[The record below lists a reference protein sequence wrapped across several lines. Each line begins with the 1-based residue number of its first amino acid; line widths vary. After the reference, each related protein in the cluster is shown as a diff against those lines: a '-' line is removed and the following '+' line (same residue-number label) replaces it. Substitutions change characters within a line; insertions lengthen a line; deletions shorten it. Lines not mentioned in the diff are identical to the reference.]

1 MATSRRLDDLI
12 RRREQ
17 LDAQIKDA
25 KKREADADR
34 RARNHAMMVLGGMVE
49 AATGGDWRKIDFA
62 SLDRAIYESGEK
74 LAAATR
80 PQPLETAD
88 ATKALRDF
96 EKWKRDMGTAKKSAA
111 SPAVAG
117 DAADENGIEDEVPIT
132 GWGGDSYARQA
143 NLF

>member
-1 MATSRRLDDLI
+1 MASRKLDDLI

-17 LDAQIKDA
+17 LDAQIRDA
-25 KKREADADR
+25 RVRQEKADR
-34 RARNHAMMVLGGMVE
+34 KARNHAMMVLGGMVE

-96 EKWKRDMGTAKKSAA
+96 EKWKRDTGTAKKSAA

-117 DAADENGIEDEVPIT
+117 DAADENGIEDEVPIA

>member
-17 LDAQIKDA
+17 LDVQIKDA

-49 AATGGDWRKIDFA
+49 AAVGGDWRRIDFA
-62 SLDRAIYESGEK
+62 SLDRAIYESSEK

-88 ATKALRDF
+88 ATKALREF
-96 EKWKRDMGTAKKSAA
+96 ETWKRSMGREKKAGAAPAAASAA
-111 SPAVAG
+111 PAEFG
-117 DAADENGIEDEVPIT
+117 
-132 GWGGDSYARQA
+132 GGDEYERQTH
-143 NLF
+143 LF